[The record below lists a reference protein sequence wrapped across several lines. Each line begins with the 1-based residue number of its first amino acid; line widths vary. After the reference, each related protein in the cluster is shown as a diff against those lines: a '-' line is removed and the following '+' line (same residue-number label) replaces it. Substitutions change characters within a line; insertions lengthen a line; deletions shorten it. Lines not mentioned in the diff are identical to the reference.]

1 MTSRIKSNRPL
12 SPHLTIY
19 KPQFTSVLSI
29 MHRLTGIGLIASITL
44 IIIWFSALAIGP
56 GAFSFVEILFNLIV
70 IRLLLIFSIWALWY
84 HTLTGIRHLIW
95 DLGYGLDVGWIQPS
109 AYIVLSSSICLTMIT
124 LYLGW
129 SIWWRGLRWLLKYSR
144 PMV

>member
-1 MTSRIKSNRPL
+1 MTTRIKSNRPL

-19 KPQFTSVLSI
+19 RPQFTSVLSI
-29 MHRLTGIGLIASITL
+29 MHRLTGIGLIASIAL

-56 GAFSFVEILFNLIV
+56 GAFSFVENLFNLIV
-70 IRLLLIFSIWALWY
+70 IRLLLISSVWALWY

-95 DLGYGLDVGWIQPS
+95 DLGYGLDVGWIEPS
-109 AYIVLSSSICLTMIT
+109 AYIVLFSSICLTMIT

-129 SIWWRGLRWLLKYSR
+129 S
-144 PMV
+144 V